1 MRRAEYEQAFMFAYS
16 MRERTHAWHRLEDD
30 VPEEVKKRRLAE
42 VVQTFR
48 ETALARSARL
58 DTGQVKL
65 VLAEKPSRRSTVEN
79 PQLTGRTDTHKRTVF
94 GETAYA
100 DWGEFLKSCSNQ
112 GGNEITLQRGD
123 FVAVKI
129 SNAAVTTLK
138 AEALFRTS
146 IQEFTRLKESGDL
159 DKIATTT

>member
-1 MRRAEYEQAFMFAYS
+1 M
-16 MRERTHAWHRLEDD
+16 
-30 VPEEVKKRRLAE
+30 
-42 VVQTFR
+42 
-48 ETALARSARL
+48 
-58 DTGQVKL
+58 KL